1 MKKEIIDN
9 VNIDE
14 VMIKSKFIQTEYTY
28 QKKIAMK
35 KEVKKNYYSLK
46 RIFDVI
52 MSLLLLFLTLPI
64 MVIFSVLIV
73 IETIGSPLYKQ
84 VRVGKMGKLITIY
97 KLRSMHSNAETE
109 GAKWA
114 SKNDP
119 RITKVGR
126 FIRKTRID
134 ELPQLVNVLKG
145 EMSFIG
151 PRPERPEFL
160 ELFSISINNFEDRCL
175 VTPGLTGL
183 AQVQGGYDLT
193 PQEKLEYDLR
203 YIYKGNIIMEIFII
217 LKTVIIIIT
226 GSGSR

>member
-1 MKKEIIDN
+1 MAYNVKIDEGIIKPKFNQSEYTYLKKIARKKEI
-9 VNIDE
+9 
-14 VMIKSKFIQTEYTY
+14 
-28 QKKIAMK
+28 KKK
-35 KEVKKNYYSLK
+35 YFSLK

-52 MSLLLLFLTLPI
+52 MSLLLLYFTFPI
-64 MVIFSVLIV
+64 IVIFSILIV
-73 IETIGSPLYKQ
+73 LETFGSPLYKQ

-97 KLRSMHSNAETE
+97 KLRSMHINAEND

-119 RITKVGR
+119 RITKIGR

-151 PRPERPEFL
+151 PRPERPEFV
-160 ELFSISINNFEDRCL
+160 ELFSTSIKNFEERCL

-183 AQVQGGYDLT
+183 AQVKGGYDLT
-193 PQEKLEYDLR
+193 PQEKLEFDLR
-203 YIYKGNIIMEIFII
+203 YIKKGSIIMEVSII
-217 LKTVIIIIT
+217 LKTITIIFT

>member
-1 MKKEIIDN
+1 MRKMMAYNVKIDEEII
-9 VNIDE
+9 
-14 VMIKSKFIQTEYTY
+14 KPKFNQSEYTY
-28 QKKIAMK
+28 LKKIAMK
-35 KEVKKNYYSLK
+35 KEIKKKYFSLK

-52 MSLLLLFLTLPI
+52 MSLLLLYFTFPI
-64 MVIFSVLIV
+64 IVIFSILIV
-73 IETIGSPLYKQ
+73 LETFGTPLYKQ

-97 KLRSMHSNAETE
+97 KLRSMHINAEND

-119 RITKVGR
+119 RITKIGR

-151 PRPERPEFL
+151 PRPERPEFV
-160 ELFSISINNFEDRCL
+160 ELFSTNIKNFEERCL

-183 AQVQGGYDLT
+183 AQVKGGYDLT
-193 PQEKLEYDLR
+193 PQEKLEFDLR
-203 YIYKGNIIMEIFII
+203 YIKKGSIIMEVSII
-217 LKTVIIIIT
+217 LKTITIIFT

>member
-1 MKKEIIDN
+1 MRKMIVDSVK
-9 VNIDE
+9 IDE
-14 VMIKSKFIQTEYTY
+14 GIIKPKFDQAEYTY

-35 KEVKKNYYSLK
+35 KEIKKKYFTSK

-52 MSLLLLFLTLPI
+52 MSLLLLYFTLPI
-64 MVIFSVLIV
+64 ILLFSILIV
-73 IETIGSPLYKQ
+73 IDTFGSPLYKQ

-97 KLRSMHSNAETE
+97 KLRSMHINAEID

-114 SKNDP
+114 SENDP
-119 RITKVGR
+119 RITKIGR

-151 PRPERPEFL
+151 PRPERPEFV
-160 ELFSISINNFEDRCL
+160 ELFSTSINNFEERCL

-193 PQEKLEYDLR
+193 PQEKLEYDLW
-203 YIYKGNIIMEIFII
+203 YIKKGSIIMEISII
-217 LKTVIIIIT
+217 LKTIIVIFT

>member
-1 MKKEIIDN
+1 MRKMMAYNVKIDEEII
-9 VNIDE
+9 
-14 VMIKSKFIQTEYTY
+14 KPKFNQSEYTY
-28 QKKIAMK
+28 LKKIAMK
-35 KEVKKNYYSLK
+35 KEIKKKYFSLK

-52 MSLLLLFLTLPI
+52 MSLLLLYFTFPI
-64 MVIFSVLIV
+64 IVIFSILIV
-73 IETIGSPLYKQ
+73 LETFGTPLYKQ

-97 KLRSMHSNAETE
+97 KLRSMHINAEND

-119 RITKVGR
+119 RITKIGR

-151 PRPERPEFL
+151 PRPERPEFV
-160 ELFSISINNFEDRCL
+160 ELFSTSIKNFEERCL

-183 AQVQGGYDLT
+183 AQVKGGYDLT
-193 PQEKLEYDLR
+193 PQEKLEFDLR
-203 YIYKGNIIMEIFII
+203 YIKKGSIIMEVSII
-217 LKTVIIIIT
+217 LKTITIIFT

>member
-1 MKKEIIDN
+1 MRKMIVDN
-9 VNIDE
+9 VKIDE
-14 VMIKSKFIQTEYTY
+14 GIIKPKFDQAQYTY
-28 QKKIAMK
+28 QKKIAKK
-35 KEVKKNYYSLK
+35 KEIKKKYFTSK
-46 RIFDVI
+46 RTFDVI
-52 MSLLLLFLTLPI
+52 MSLLLLYFTLPI
-64 MVIFSVLIV
+64 ILLFSILIV
-73 IETIGSPLYKQ
+73 IDTFGSPLYKQ

-97 KLRSMHSNAETE
+97 KLRSMHINAEID

-114 SKNDP
+114 SENDP
-119 RITKVGR
+119 RITKIGR

-151 PRPERPEFL
+151 PRPERPEFV
-160 ELFSISINNFEDRCL
+160 ELFSASIDNFEERCL

-203 YIYKGNIIMEIFII
+203 YIKKGSIIMEISII
-217 LKTVIIIIT
+217 LKTIIVIFT